1 MQEFEKLGALYLGK
15 RYDNERSNITDD
27 IFLYDAKD
35 LTTHGLV
42 VGMTG
47 SGKTGLSI
55 GLLEDAAIDGI
66 PAVIIDPK
74 GDINNLFLT
83 FPKLLPE
90 DFEPWIDPAEAT
102 RKGMNLKAYAKHTAN
117 LWKNGLADW
126 GQDGKRIKKF
136 KDSCE
141 LALYT
146 PGNTSG
152 RPLRVLQSFAA
163 PAASLLEDS
172 DALRER
178 VSGVVSGL
186 LTLIGIDAD
195 PVRSREH
202 ILISNLINKAW
213 QELKDYELGQLIA
226 DIQDPPFSKLGVMD
240 LESFFPEQDRMEL
253 AMVINSLLASPGFA
267 AWMQGEPLDINNLL
281 YNKDGKPK
289 LSILSIAHLSEQ
301 ERMFF
306 VSLFLNEMVSWVRS
320 QPGTS
325 SLRAILYMDEVA
337 GYFPPTA
344 NPPSKPPMLTLLK
357 QARAHGLGVLLA
369 TQNPV
374 DLDYK
379 GLSNMGTW
387 FLGRLQTERD
397 KARVLDG
404 LEGAAGTGFDRAE
417 MDSML
422 SGLKKRVFL
431 VNNVHESHP
440 ELFHTRWVLSYLR
453 GPLTREQI
461 RSLAQ
466 KNKPDTLASTEKIL
480 KKNQKTSARPI
491 LQSGISE
498 KFIAVSKNVSSASK
512 LIYRPLLQAKIQLHF
527 VHARSQLDLWQTKY
541 AVKNIHGGV
550 MDNIWQDVE
559 LSANS
564 LNLQDNAD
572 SSISFAE
579 LMPEAMRKKSYS
591 TWQKQLKTYLY
602 QEQKLTVFHCPKL
615 KMYSSSGQSE
625 LEFKAGLNQA
635 LREHRDL
642 ELEKLRKKYAPKI
655 TRIEERIRG
664 QEAIIEREQDEHKG
678 QKMQAMLSIG
688 ATVIGALFGRKLTSA
703 RNVSRASTAIRK
715 SLGISKAGSDV
726 DRAEEKLKALATDLE
741 RLDEEF
747 KMARKTLDDTLTI
760 DQLAIKSIEVKPRKT
775 DLEVGTLNLVWAP
788 WALDTDGIASPAY

>member
-15 RYDNERSNITDD
+15 RYDNSAAKIIDEV
-27 IFLYDAKD
+27 FLYDSKD

-47 SGKTGLSI
+47 SGKTGLSVS
-55 GLLEDAAIDGI
+55 LLEEAAIDGI

-74 GDINNLFLT
+74 GDISNLFLT
-83 FPKLLPE
+83 FPDLLPG

-117 LWKNGLADW
+117 LWRNGLADW

-136 KDSCE
+136 KAACE

-146 PGNTSG
+146 PGNISG
-152 RPLRVLQSFAA
+152 RPIKVLQSFAA
-163 PAASLLEDS
+163 PNADLLKDN
-172 DALRER
+172 DAMRER

-186 LTLIGIDAD
+186 LALIGLNTD

-202 ILISNLINKAW
+202 ILISNLVSKAW
-213 QELKDYELGQLIA
+213 HDLKDYELGQLIA
-226 DIQDPPFSKLGVMD
+226 DIQNPPFTKLGVMD
-240 LESFFPEQDRMEL
+240 LESFFPAKDRMEL

-267 AWMQGEPLDINNLL
+267 AWMEGESLDISNML
-281 YNKDGKPK
+281 YTKDGKPK
-289 LSILSIAHLSEQ
+289 LSVLSISHLSES

-306 VSLFLNEMVSWVRS
+306 VSLFLNEMVSWVRM

-325 SLRAILYMDEVA
+325 SLRTILYMDEVA

-387 FLGRLQTERD
+387 FLGRLQTEQD
-397 KARVLDG
+397 KARIIDG
-404 LEGAAGTGFDRAE
+404 LEGAAGTGFNRNQ
-417 MDSML
+417 MDKML

-431 VNNVHESHP
+431 VNNVHESNP
-440 ELFHTRWVLSYLR
+440 ELFHTRWAMSYLR

-461 RSLAQ
+461 NKLAKQ
-466 KNKPDTLASTEKIL
+466 NKPAITATAEKIL

-491 LQSGISE
+491 LQTGIKE
-498 KFIAVSKNVSSASK
+498 KFIPVGKTVNSDNK
-512 LIYRPLLQAKIQLHF
+512 LIYRPVLTAKIQLHF
-527 VHARSQLDLWQTKY
+527 VHSKSKLDLWQTKY
-541 AVKNIHGGV
+541 VSKNIHGSIG
-550 MDNIWQDVE
+550 DNVWTDKVVSDQAPNTSEQPDPDI
-559 LSANS
+559 N
-564 LNLQDNAD
+564 
-572 SSISFAE
+572 FAE
-579 LMPEAMRKKSYS
+579 LPPEAMRTKSY
-591 TWQKQLKTYLY
+591 TAWQRQLKTMLY
-602 QEQKLTVFHCPKL
+602 RDQMLEVFYCPKL
-615 KMYSSSGQSE
+615 KLYSHAGQTE
-625 LEFKAGLNQA
+625 GEFKASLNQA

-655 TRIEERIRG
+655 ARIEDRIRA
-664 QEAIIEREQDEHKG
+664 QEAMIEKEEDEHKD
-678 QKMQAMLSIG
+678 QKMQAVLSIG

-703 RNVSRASTAIRK
+703 RNVSRASSAIRK
-715 SLGISKAGSDV
+715 SLGISKSGVDV
-726 DRAEEKLKALATDLE
+726 ERAEEKLKMLTEDL
-741 RLDEEF
+741 RLLDEEF
-747 KMARKTLDDTLTI
+747 KESRAALDDALTVE
-760 DQLAIKSIEVKPRKT
+760 QLEINTISIKSRKT
-775 DLEVGTLNLVWAP
+775 DLEVGTVNLVWSP
-788 WALDTDGIASPAY
+788 WMIDQDGIASRAY